1 MLVYRRMNFLWISA
15 FDGGPDPGFPSKD
28 FRRERDVWCSKVFE
42 TSPYPALKNNLKCRR
57 QNTKSSI
64 IAWSYFSLGFMEHE
78 AFAQAVQ
85 LLACVQC
92 LIVETP
98 SIVTHQ
104 QILKTQQIQNEVC
117 NSWSFFVGGFHFL
130 QLKEIAQQQIHPT
143 RNGSKKWPLDQE
155 VVHPLQVSLL
165 VQSLGTVSYHQNGEK
180 NSSHRLLSQGGVLC
194 RKFRVG
200 FCSTKTWKDGK
211 GWVNWKVWEM
221 GMCYSLFFADEIIWN
236 SPFAGE
242 YENYLD
248 WLSSTELWKDNF
260 QSSKWP
266 VQFQTKDE
274 VALVVLQMVDLFGRK
289 CGEPCG
295 FRILGQVGEPLNPF
309 HWKRWWFHC
318 YVIYL
323 LKNFRMANFNP
334 FEIRTGRIIPIW
346 LIQVHN
352 SCKFAC

>member
-1 MLVYRRMNFLWISA
+1 MKRLHKQFNSWHAS
-15 FDGGPDPGFPSKD
+15 
-28 FRRERDVWCSKVFE
+28 
-42 TSPYPALKNNLKCRR
+42 N
-57 QNTKSSI
+57 
-64 IAWSYFSLGFMEHE
+64 AWSLKPRIYGP
-78 AFAQAVQ
+78 V
-85 LLACVQC
+85 
-92 LIVETP
+92 P

-104 QILKTQQIQNEVC
+104 QIHKTQQIQNEVC

-180 NSSHRLLSQGGVLC
+180 KSSHRLLSQGGVLC

-242 YENYLD
+242 YENYFGLI
-248 WLSSTELWKDNF
+248 ELYRPMKR
-260 QSSKWP
+260 
-266 VQFQTKDE
+266 QFPIIKMASPIPNRDE
-274 VALVVLQMVDLFGRK
+274 VALVVLQMVNLFGRK
-289 CGEPCG
+289 CGEPCRG

-309 HWKRWWFHC
+309 HWKRWFHC
-318 YVIYL
+318 YVILMVYW
-323 LKNFRMANFNP
+323 
-334 FEIRTGRIIPIW
+334 RILEWQISTH
-346 LIQVHN
+346 LN
-352 SCKFAC
+352 